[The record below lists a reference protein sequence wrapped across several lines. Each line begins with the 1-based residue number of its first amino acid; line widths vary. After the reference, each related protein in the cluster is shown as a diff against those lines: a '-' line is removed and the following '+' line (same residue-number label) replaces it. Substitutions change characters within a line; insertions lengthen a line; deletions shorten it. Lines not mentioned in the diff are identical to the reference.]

1 MKILSWLALLFLS
14 VMVLNY
20 PNPFNPA
27 AGETTSIEYSLT
39 AAAGV
44 TIYIFNVINQP
55 VKRISCPSG
64 QSGGRAG
71 YNQVVWDGY
80 TDFNEL
86 AANDAYVARVVSG
99 GRQIGK
105 CKIVVLK

>member
-1 MKILSWLALLFLS
+1 MKALSWLALLLLS
-14 VMVLNY
+14 VTVLNY

-27 AGETTSIEYSLT
+27 AGETTSIEYSL
-39 AAAGV
+39 AADTGV

-64 QSGGRAG
+64 QNGGRAG
-71 YNQVVWDGY
+71 YNQVVWEGY

-99 GRQIGK
+99 GKQIGK
-105 CKIVVLK
+105 CKIVVLR